1 MARGVGMGYYSGHL
15 PGPLKFISGWCT
27 LLRFHGLVSLSALVL
42 VAGNV
47 VAQAPGASQQGPV
60 DYVRDVQPLLRQNC
74 ASCHG
79 EKVQNGGMRVD
90 RRSSMYKNRRLTPGS
105 SANSMM
111 FHRVEGNEFG
121 QQMPPTAELKPA
133 EIDVIKRWIDEGA
146 PWPDAY
152 ANEADLPPLDPK
164 AIAAVEM
171 LHRGETAAFMK
182 TVKAQPALLN
192 ARGPEGSTPFMYA
205 VLYTN
210 AATVEQLLALGANV
224 NAHNDE
230 NATALM
236 WGVHDAAMTRVLL
249 AHGAEVNVA
258 SSDLR
263 TPLMIA
269 ARQAA
274 NTAVLQMLLDK
285 GANPNPNRRPETASS
300 PLTEAA
306 TAGDAA
312 NFELLWN
319 HGAVL
324 KGDSQG
330 TLSMAVAMRCD
341 RCVDLIAAKVTD
353 KDVYTGSLQDEAVM
367 GDVHAIKIMLD
378 HGADVKAADPLGRT
392 ALMYA
397 VASDVLPLET
407 VKLLVEH
414 GADVNAKSKHASG
427 GDTGVSVLEMAK
439 RHGDTEVVAYLKAHG
454 AKEVTLTS
462 ASLNP
467 RFKNEI
473 RGAIQDSLPLLQTAD
488 LNFSTK
494 SGCVSCHNNSL
505 TALTMSAARKQGFR
519 VDETTA
525 SAQVK
530 TNVEFLG
537 HVREIMHQGFLLPV
551 GDYFS
556 ENVMAYILM
565 GLSAEGYKGDLSTDA
580 AAMHILWRQT
590 ADGSWKYPM
599 ADTRQPLC
607 LDFVGQTALAMRGL
621 QLYTPAAESWKYK
634 RAIQRGGAWL
644 ATAPT
649 HNNDDLSWKVAGL
662 AWTGTNK
669 LAMQKTSRELIAAQ
683 KKDGGWSDLPTMES
697 TAYATGKSL
706 VALRLAGV
714 AVSDPAYKRGVAWL
728 LSNQQKDGSW
738 YVQTRAMAFQPTFDA
753 GFPHGHNQWISAAG
767 TNWAALAL
775 AMSLPEKLTASR

>member
-1 MARGVGMGYYSGHL
+1 M
-15 PGPLKFISGWCT
+15 F
-27 LLRFHGLVSLSALVL
+27 
-42 VAGNV
+42 
-47 VAQAPGASQQGPV
+47 
-60 DYVRDVQPLLRQNC
+60 
-74 ASCHG
+74 
-79 EKVQNGGMRVD
+79 
-90 RRSSMYKNRRLTPGS
+90 KNRRMTPGS

-133 EIDVIKRWIDEGA
+133 EVDLIKRWIDEGA
-146 PWPDAY
+146 QWPNEL
-152 ANEADLPPLDPK
+152 ANEVDLPPIDP
-164 AIAAVEM
+164 AAVALVEN
-171 LHRGETAAFMK
+171 LRKGETVAFLK
-182 TVKAQPALLN
+182 AVKAKPALLN

-205 VLYTN
+205 VLYAN
-210 AATVEQLLALGANV
+210 ATTVEQLLGMGANV

-230 NATALM
+230 SATALM

-249 AHGAEVNVA
+249 AHGADVNAV
-258 SSDLR
+258 SSDFR

-306 TAGDAA
+306 TAGDAG
-312 NFELLWN
+312 NFELLWT

-324 KGDSQG
+324 KGDAQPA
-330 TLSMAVAMRCD
+330 LSMAIAMRCD

-367 GDVHAIKIMLD
+367 GNTRAIKMMLD
-378 HGADVKAADPLGRT
+378 HGADVKASDPLGRT

-397 VASDVLPLET
+397 VASDVLPMET

-414 GADVNAKSKHASG
+414 GADVNAKSKHTNA
-427 GDTGVSVLEMAK
+427 GDAGVSVMEMAK
-439 RHGDTEVVAYLKAHG
+439 RHGDTQVVAYLKAHG
-454 AKEVTLTS
+454 AKDVTLT
-462 ASLNP
+462 AVSLNP

-488 LNFSTK
+488 ANFSRK
-494 SGCVSCHNNSL
+494 SGCISCHNNSL
-505 TALTMSAARKQGFR
+505 AAMTMSAARKQGMR
-519 VDETTA
+519 LDETVA
-525 SAQVK
+525 AGQVK
-530 TNVEFLG
+530 TNAEFMG
-537 HVREIMHQGFLLPV
+537 HVRDIMHQGFLIPV

-556 ENVMAYILM
+556 ENVMGYMLM
-565 GLSAEGYKGDLSTDA
+565 GLNAEGYKADIDTDA

-607 LDFVGQTALAMRGL
+607 LDYVGQTALSMRGL
-621 QLYTPAAESWKYK
+621 QLYAPAAEAWKYK
-634 RAIQRGGAWL
+634 RAVARAAAWL
-644 ATAPT
+644 ATAET
-649 HNNDDLSWKVAGL
+649 HNNDDKSWKVAGL
-662 AWTGTNK
+662 AWAGTNK
-669 LAMQKTSRELIAAQ
+669 LATQRAVRDLMASQKS
-683 KKDGGWSDLPTMES
+683 DGGWSDLPSMES

-714 AVSDPAYKRGVAWL
+714 AVSDKNYRRGVEWL

-738 YVQTRAMAFQPTFDA
+738 YVQTRAMAFQPAFDA
-753 GFPHGHNQWISAAG
+753 GFPHGHSQWISAAA

-775 AMSLPEKLTASR
+775 AMSLPEKLTASVK

>member
-1 MARGVGMGYYSGHL
+1 MRR
-15 PGPLKFISGWCT
+15 
-27 LLRFHGLVSLSALVL
+27 LLGLLSMCFCVV
-42 VAGNV
+42 VAGSAI
-47 VAQAPGASQQGPV
+47 AQDAGGDGKV
-60 DYVRDVQPLLRQNC
+60 DYARDIQPLLRQNC

-79 EKVQNGGMRVD
+79 EKVQNGGFRVD
-90 RRSSMYKNRRLTPGS
+90 RRSSLFKNRRMTPGS
-105 SANSMM
+105 SENSMM
-111 FHRVEGNEFG
+111 FHRVQGNEFG
-121 QQMPPTAELKPA
+121 QQMPPMAELKPA
-133 EIDVIKRWIDEGA
+133 EVDVIKRWIDQGA
-146 PWPDAY
+146 PWPDAL
-152 ANEADLPPLDPK
+152 ANEADLPPLEPK

-171 LHRGETAAFMK
+171 LHRGETVAFMK
-182 TVKAQPALLN
+182 AMKAQPGLLN

-210 AATVEQLLALGANV
+210 AATVGQLLAMGANV

-230 NATALM
+230 GATALM
-236 WGVHDAAMTRVLL
+236 WGVHDASMARVLL
-249 AHGAEVNVA
+249 EHGAEVNVV
-258 SSDLR
+258 SSDFR

-269 ARQAA
+269 ARQAGNA
-274 NTAVLQMLLDK
+274 AVVKMLLDK
-285 GANPNPNRRPETASS
+285 GANPNPNRRAETASS

-312 NFELLWN
+312 NFEMLWS

-324 KGDSQG
+324 KGDAQN

-367 GDVHAIKIMLD
+367 GDTHAVKMMLD
-378 HGADVKAADPLGRT
+378 HGADVKASDPLGRT

-397 VASDVLPLET
+397 VASDVMSLET
-407 VKLLVEH
+407 VKMLVEH
-414 GADVNAKSKHASG
+414 GADVNAKSKHSKG

-439 RHGDTEVVAYLKAHG
+439 RHGNTAVVAYLKEHG
-454 AKEVTLTS
+454 AKEVTLTPVT
-462 ASLNP
+462 LNP

-488 LNFSTK
+488 MNFSTK

-505 TALTMSAARKQGFR
+505 TAMTMSAARKQGMR

-525 SAQVK
+525 TAQVK
-530 TNVEFLG
+530 ANVEFLG
-537 HVREIMHQGFLLPV
+537 HVREILHQGFLIPV

-556 ENVMAYILM
+556 ENMMGYILM

-580 AAMHILWRQT
+580 VAMHILWRQT
-590 ADGSWKYPM
+590 ADGSWRYPV

-607 LDFVGQTALAMRGL
+607 LDFVGQTALAMRGM
-621 QLYTPAAESWKYK
+621 QLYTPAAEAWKYK
-634 RAIQRGGAWL
+634 QAIARGAAWL

-649 HNNDDLSWKVAGL
+649 HNNDDLSWKLTGL
-662 AWTGTNK
+662 AWAGTNK
-669 LAMQKTSRELIAAQ
+669 PAMQKTARELLAAQ
-683 KKDGGWSDLPTMES
+683 KSDGGWSDLPSMES

-706 VALRLAGV
+706 VALRLAGTP
-714 AVSDPAYKRGVAWL
+714 VSDAVYKRGVAWL

-738 YVQTRAMAFQPTFDA
+738 YVQTRAMAFQPSFDA

-767 TNWAALAL
+767 SNWAALAL
-775 AMSLPEKLTASR
+775 AMSLPEQGKLRASR